1 MSSRGP
7 QSGGKRCRGYQQLL
21 IKWVWIWEMENCSVN
36 PTKWSFW
43 CLRHNMR
50 LRLPFLLSNEEIQM
64 EKEKKNVRSKGGGGR
79 GRHTAHLPP
88 DQREMGKETAI
99 SLNIRVLVSSLM
111 LCDISVSPRY
121 GSQHIKMRDGSEC
134 RITVWLCLRIVLKVS
149 VR

>member
-1 MSSRGP
+1 MSSRGA

-50 LRLPFLLSNEEIQM
+50 LRLPFLLSNEEIQNG
-64 EKEKKNVRSKGGGGR
+64 EREKNVRSKGGGGR
-79 GRHTAHLPP
+79 AQHTTHLPP
-88 DQREMGKETAI
+88 DLRENGERNSNISET
-99 SLNIRVLVSSLM
+99 LVSSLM
-111 LCDISVSPRY
+111 LCDISVSLRY
-121 GSQHIKMRDGSEC
+121 GSQHIKMWGGSER
-134 RITVWLCLRIVLKVS
+134 RITVWLRLRKVF

>member
-50 LRLPFLLSNEEIQM
+50 LRLPFLLSNEEIQNGER
-64 EKEKKNVRSKGGGGR
+64 EKNSKSKGGGGR
-79 GRHTAHLPP
+79 EQHATHLPP
-88 DQREMGKETAI
+88 DQTKKCGKKQQYQWT
-99 SLNIRVLVSSLM
+99 LVSSLT
-111 LCDISVSPRY
+111 LCDISVSLRY
-121 GSQHIKMRDGSEC
+121 GSQHIKTWGGSEC
-134 RITVWLCLRIVLKVS
+134 RITVWLHLRKVF